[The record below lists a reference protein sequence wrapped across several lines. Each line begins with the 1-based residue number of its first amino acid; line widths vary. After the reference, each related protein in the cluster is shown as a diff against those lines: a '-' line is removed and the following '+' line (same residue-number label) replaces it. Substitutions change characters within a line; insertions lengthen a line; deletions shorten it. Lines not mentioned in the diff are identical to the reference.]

1 MLKPP
6 SLAKHPRGTAA
17 LPFSAES
24 MKSSS
29 SLVSLAL
36 QSWATAGIAF
46 KRLLTQRFLSL
57 ASIAGLMIA
66 SGFILSVPLYADAT
80 YFRLLREELL
90 AGRELELTQKPVDYA
105 PLSFVFE
112 LKAAGRNSP
121 QWKNAVEV
129 DQYLS
134 SEALDTIELPILQVV
149 RRFRTDGYFMF
160 PPRDPDNPGTQ
171 YSLTTANFAF
181 ITPMEETVIV
191 VNGTVPQPF
200 VSLLREGDALE
211 AMASESFANEFGV
224 QVGDTYSLRTEQ
236 RQIPVYIVGLWRAV
250 DPSAPYWDVK
260 DKNLL
265 LVHEETYAGI
275 ISDTVND
282 ELINSTWSIT
292 ADGSSLHAG
301 DVQALEERIRAIETQ
316 AGTLLPNTALITSP
330 LEALTR
336 YQENAPTLTYLLFA
350 FSVPIL
356 SLILAFI
363 GLVAGLFVG
372 QQRGEMAILRSRG
385 ASVFQVVGISLLQG
399 VLLGAVA
406 LVGGVGLGYWITH
419 SIGRA
424 RSFLDFS
431 AAGGLR
437 VDMTPQ
443 VLGYGLLG
451 IALILIIQVIIPT
464 LGAAENTIVTYK
476 QERARSFRVPW
487 WQRFWLDVILLI
499 PAGYGLW
506 QLTEQSK
513 RALSGSEGIPD
524 PLQNPLLLLVPALGI
539 FSVALFTLRLVP
551 RLMAFVSWTLR
562 PSKSVGLLM
571 AARYLERTPAFYSA
585 PLVLLVLTL
594 GLSAFTASLA
604 RTLDSQLDKQVH
616 YQVGADMNLYELGTT
631 FNDDSPNPVYTF
643 GPVEDH
649 MSIPGVESA
658 TRVGRYK
665 FTAIVP
671 SGNIQGTFLG
681 IDRLTFPSAVYWQR
695 DFASEQLGVM
705 MNQLAANPK
714 GILVPGSLLTR
725 QKLQIGD
732 TLRVSIT
739 TGVAGQSI
747 PLEAAIVG
755 TFDLFPTWYPEDG
768 AMIVGNLEEI
778 FLTAGA
784 EYPYEVWL
792 GTARNADPESIAYS
806 VRGFSILLDQQADQS
821 KLVQNGLNTI
831 VREWRS
837 AELNIQ
843 TEQRRP
849 ERQGLFGLLS
859 VGFVASALL
868 TVLGFLLYAL
878 FSFRR
883 RFIEMGMLRAIGLS
897 IQQMTSLLAAE
908 LGFLV
913 LLGIGVGTALGVFA
927 SRLFVPFLQI
937 GASAQSQYPPFQI
950 EIAWLSIAQIYVLFA
965 LLFIAA
971 LSALSALLVRM
982 KIFQAIKLGET
993 T

>member
-1 MLKPP
+1 MNFF
-6 SLAKHPRGTAA
+6 SRLASFA
-17 LPFSAES
+17 L
-24 MKSSS
+24 
-29 SLVSLAL
+29 LI
-36 QSWATAGIAF
+36 WATAGIAF

-90 AGRELELTQKPVDYA
+90 VGRELDLVQKPVDYA

-112 LKAAGRNSP
+112 QRAAGRNSP
-121 QWKNAVEV
+121 QWENVEEV
-129 DQYLS
+129 DQYL
-134 SEALDTIELPILQVV
+134 AGTAVQTIDLPLLQLV
-149 RRFRTDGYFMF
+149 RRFRTDGYFMY
-160 PPRDPDNPGTQ
+160 PPRDLSNPGTQ
-171 YSLTTANFAF
+171 YALTTANFAF
-181 ITPMEETVIV
+181 ITPLEETIII
-191 VNGTVPQPF
+191 VNGAPPQPF
-200 VSLLREGDALE
+200 VSLLSEGDAIE
-211 AMASESFANEFGV
+211 AMASESLANEFGV
-224 QVGDTYSLRTEQ
+224 QVGDSYSLRTD
-236 RQIPVYIVGLWRAV
+236 RSQIPVTIVGLWRAV
-250 DPSAPYWDVK
+250 DPLAPYWDVK
-260 DKNLL
+260 DASMLI
-265 LVHEETYAGI
+265 VHEETYKSV
-275 ISDTVND
+275 ISDRVND
-282 ELINSTWSIT
+282 ELRSGIWMLV

-301 DVQALEERIRAIETQ
+301 DVAGLEERILSIESRA
-316 AGTLLPNTALITSP
+316 ATLLPETTLIASP
-330 LEALTR
+330 LEALAR

-363 GLVAGLFVG
+363 GLVAGLFVN

-385 ASVFQVVGISLLQG
+385 ASTWQVVGISLLQG
-399 VLLGAVA
+399 IILGAVA
-406 LVGGVGLGYWITH
+406 LAGGVGLAYWITH

-431 AAGGLR
+431 ATGGLR
-437 VDMTPQ
+437 VSMTPQ

-451 IALILIIQVIIPT
+451 IAIILIIQVLLPT
-464 LGAAENTIVTYK
+464 MSAAANTIVTYK
-476 QERARSFRVPW
+476 QERARSFGTPW
-487 WQRFWLDVILLI
+487 WQRYWLDVLLLI

-506 QLTEQSK
+506 QLTQQSQQ
-513 RALSGSEGIPD
+513 ALEGAETIPD

-551 RLMAFVSWTLR
+551 RLMEFVSRLLK
-562 PSKSVGLLM
+562 PSKSVGMLM
-571 AARYLERTPAFYSA
+571 AARYLARTPALYSA

-604 RTLDSQLDKQVH
+604 RTLDIQLDKQIH
-616 YQVGADMNLYELGTT
+616 YQVGADMNIFELGTT
-631 FNDDSPNPVYTF
+631 FNEDNPDPVYTF

-649 MSIPGVESA
+649 LSIDGIESA
-658 TRVGRYK
+658 TPVGRYR
-665 FTAIVP
+665 FSAAAQTG
-671 SGNIQGTFLG
+671 SLEGTFLA
-681 IDRLTFPSAVYWQR
+681 IDRLSFPTAAYWQR
-695 DFASEQLGVM
+695 DFASEQLGVL
-705 MNQLAANPK
+705 MNQLAANPT
-714 GILVPGSLLTR
+714 GLLVPSSLIAEEELE
-725 QKLQIGD
+725 IGD
-732 TLRVSIT
+732 TLRLAVT

-747 PLEAAIVG
+747 GFEAPIVG
-755 TFDLFPTWYPEDG
+755 SFDLFPTWYPDSG
-768 AMIVGNLEEI
+768 TMVVGNLEE
-778 FLTAGA
+778 LTLRAGT
-784 EYPYEVWL
+784 EYPHEVWL
-792 GTARNADPESIAYS
+792 GTSRDADPESISYA

-821 KLVQNGLNTI
+821 RLVQDGLNTI
-831 VREWRS
+831 VQDWSS
-837 AELNIQ
+837 AELNIR

-897 IQQMTSLLAAE
+897 IRQMTALLAAE
-908 LGFLV
+908 LAFLV

-965 LLFIAA
+965 LLFVAA
-971 LSALSALLVRM
+971 LSTLSGLLVRM

>member
-1 MLKPP
+1 MKF
-6 SLAKHPRGTAA
+6 
-17 LPFSAES
+17 FSRINS
-24 MKSSS
+24 I
-29 SLVSLAL
+29 LL
-36 QSWATAGIAF
+36 QTWATAGIAF
-46 KRLLTQRFLSL
+46 KRLLTQPFLSL

-112 LKAAGRNSP
+112 LKAAGKNSP
-121 QWKNAVEV
+121 QWKNVVEV
-129 DQYLS
+129 DEYLS
-134 SEALDTIELPILQVV
+134 DGALRTIGLPILNVV
-149 RRFRTDGYFMF
+149 RRFRTDGYLMF

-181 ITPMEETVIV
+181 ITPMEETVTV
-191 VNGTVPQPF
+191 VNGTTPQPF
-200 VSLLREGDALE
+200 VSLLREGDAIE

-224 QVGDTYSLRTEQ
+224 QVGDTYFLRTDQ
-236 RQIPVYIVGLWRAV
+236 RQIPVYIVGLWRAM

-260 DKNLL
+260 DQNLL
-265 LVHEETYAGI
+265 LVHEDTYAGI

-282 ELINSTWSIT
+282 ELINSNWSIT
-292 ADGSSLHAG
+292 ADGSSLHAS
-301 DVQALEERIRAIETQ
+301 DVKPLEERIRSIESQ
-316 AGTLLPNTALITSP
+316 AGTLLPKTALIASP

-336 YQENAPTLTYLLFA
+336 YQDNAPTLTYLLFA

-363 GLVAGLFVG
+363 GLVAGLIVG

-385 ASVFQVVGISLLQG
+385 ASAFQVVGMSLLQG
-399 VLLGAVA
+399 ILLGAVSLA
-406 LVGGVGLGYWITH
+406 AGILLGFWITH

-451 IALILIIQVIIPT
+451 IAIILILQILIPT
-464 LGAAENTIVTYK
+464 LSAAENTIVTYK
-476 QERARSFRVPW
+476 QERARSFRAPW
-487 WQRFWLDVILLI
+487 WQRYWLDVILLI
-499 PAGYGLW
+499 PAAYGLW
-506 QLTEQSK
+506 QLNEQSK
-513 RALSGSEGIPD
+513 KALSGAEGIPD
-524 PLQNPLLLLVPALGI
+524 PLQNPLLLLVPALVI

-551 RLMAFVSWTLR
+551 RFMSFVSWSLR
-562 PSKSVGLLM
+562 PSKSVGMLM
-571 AARYLERTPAFYSA
+571 AARYLERSPAFYSA

-604 RTLDSQLDKQVH
+604 STLDSQLDKQVH
-616 YQVGADMNLYELGTT
+616 YQVGADMNLLEQGTT
-631 FNDDSPNPVYTF
+631 FNEDSPDPVFTF
-643 GPVEDH
+643 GPLEDH
-649 MSIPGVESA
+649 LSIPGVDSA
-658 TRVGRYK
+658 SRVGRYK
-665 FTAIVP
+665 FSAIVP
-671 SGNIQGTFLG
+671 TGNLQGTFLG
-681 IDRLTFPSAVYWQR
+681 IDRLTFPSAAYWQR
-695 DFASEQLGVM
+695 DFASEQLGVL

-714 GILVPGSLLTR
+714 GVLVPNSLLEEN
-725 QKLQIGD
+725 KLEIGD
-732 TLRVSIT
+732 TMQTSIT
-739 TGVAGQSI
+739 TGIAGLSI
-747 PLEAAIVG
+747 PLEATIVG
-755 TFDLFPTWYPEDG
+755 SFDLFPTWYPEDG
-768 AMIVGNLEEI
+768 NMIVGNLEEL
-778 FLTAGA
+778 FLTGGA

-792 GTARNADPESIAYS
+792 GTTRDADPESIAYA

-821 KLVQNGLNTI
+821 RLVQNGLNTI
-831 VREWRS
+831 VKEWKS
-837 AELNIQ
+837 SELDIRA
-843 TEQRRP
+843 EQRRP

-897 IQQMTSLLAAE
+897 IRQMTSLLAAE
-908 LGFLV
+908 LAFLI
-913 LLGIGVGTALGVFA
+913 LLGISVGTALSVFA
-927 SRLFVPFLQI
+927 SRLFVPYLQI

-950 EIAWLSIAQIYVLFA
+950 EIAWPAIVQIYILFI
-965 LLFIAA
+965 LLFIVA
-971 LSALSALLVRM
+971 LGGLSALLVRM

>member
-1 MLKPP
+1 M
-6 SLAKHPRGTAA
+6 RF
-17 LPFSAES
+17 FSP
-24 MKSSS
+24 
-29 SLVSLAL
+29 LVSLAL
-36 QSWATAGIAF
+36 QIWATAGIAF

-90 AGRELELTQKPVDYA
+90 VGRELDLVQKPVDYA

-112 LKAAGRNSP
+112 QKASGKNSP
-121 QWKNAVEV
+121 QWKNVEAV
-129 DQYLS
+129 DAYLTS
-134 SEALDTIELPILQVV
+134 TALRTIDLPILQLV
-149 RRFRTDGYFMF
+149 RRFRTDGYFMY
-160 PPRDPDNPGTQ
+160 PPRDPNNPGTQ
-171 YSLTTANFAF
+171 YSLTTASFAF
-181 ITPMEETVIV
+181 VTPLEETIIV
-191 VNGTVPQPF
+191 VNGTAPQPF
-200 VSLLREGDALE
+200 VSLLSAGDAIE
-211 AMASESFANEFGV
+211 AMASESLANEFGV
-224 QVGDTYSLRTEQ
+224 QVGDSYSLRTDKG
-236 RQIPVYIVGLWRAV
+236 QIPVTIVGLWRAV

-260 DKNLL
+260 DASML
-265 LVHEETYAGI
+265 LVHEESYKSI
-275 ISDTVND
+275 ISDRVGD
-282 ELINSTWSIT
+282 ELRNGIWNIT
-292 ADGSSLHAG
+292 ADGSSLHAN
-301 DVQALEERIRAIETQ
+301 DVAALQERIRAIEARAT
-316 AGTLLPNTALITSP
+316 TLLPQTTLAASP
-330 LEALTR
+330 LEALAR

-363 GLVAGLFVG
+363 GLVAGLFVN

-385 ASVFQVVGISLLQG
+385 ASTLQVVGISLLQG
-399 VLLGAVA
+399 ILLGAVA
-406 LVGGVGLGYWITH
+406 LAGGIGLAYLITH
-419 SIGRA
+419 SIGKA

-437 VDMTPQ
+437 VSMTPQ
-443 VLGYGLLG
+443 VLSYGLLG
-451 IALILIIQVIIPT
+451 IAIILIIQVLIPT
-464 LGAAENTIVTYK
+464 LSAAENTIVTYK
-476 QERARSFRVPW
+476 QERARSFRTPW
-487 WQRFWLDVILLI
+487 WQVYWLDVLLLI

-506 QLTEQSK
+506 QLTQQSK
-513 RALSGSEGIPD
+513 EALEGSEAIPD

-551 RLMAFVSWTLR
+551 RLMDFVSRVLK
-562 PSKSVGLLM
+562 PSKSVGMLM
-571 AARYLERTPAFYSA
+571 AARYLARTPALYSA

-604 RTLDSQLDKQVH
+604 RTLDVQLDKQIH
-616 YQVGADMNLYELGTT
+616 YRVGSDMNIFELGTT
-631 FNDDSPNPVYTF
+631 FNEDNPEPVYTF

-649 MSIPGVESA
+649 LSIEGVQSA

-665 FTAIVP
+665 FSAIAQ
-671 SGNIQGTFLG
+671 SGSIEGTFLA
-681 IDRLTFPSAVYWQR
+681 IDRLTFPSVAYWQR
-695 DFASEQLGVM
+695 DFASTSLGEL
-705 MNQLAANPK
+705 MNQLAANPT
-714 GILVPGSLLTR
+714 GVLVPNDVLTR
-725 QKLQIGD
+725 QKLKIGD
-732 TLRVSIT
+732 TLKLGVT

-747 PLEAAIVG
+747 PMEAQIVG
-755 TFDLFPTWYPEDG
+755 AFDLFPTWYPEQDTL
-768 AMIVGNLEEI
+768 IVGNLEE
-778 FLTAGA
+778 LTLRSGA
-784 EYPYEVWL
+784 EYPHEVWL
-792 GTARNADPESIAYS
+792 GTRRNADPDFIAYA
-806 VRGFSILLDQQADQS
+806 VRGFSILLDRQADQS

-831 VREWRS
+831 VKDWTS
-837 AELNIQ
+837 AEMNIE

-859 VGFVASALL
+859 VGFVSSALL

-908 LGFLV
+908 LAFLV
-913 LLGIGVGTALGVFA
+913 LLGIGVGTLLGVFA

-937 GASAQSQYPPFQI
+937 GASTQSQYPPFQI
-950 EIAWLSIAQIYVLFA
+950 EIAWLSIAEIYVLFA
-965 LLFIAA
+965 LLFVAA

>member
-1 MLKPP
+1 MNF
-6 SLAKHPRGTAA
+6 
-17 LPFSAES
+17 FSRITS
-24 MKSSS
+24 F
-29 SLVSLAL
+29 AL
-36 QSWATAGIAF
+36 QIWATARIAF

-90 AGRELELTQKPVDYA
+90 VGRELELTQKPVDYA

-112 LKAAGRNSP
+112 LKAAGKNSP
-121 QWKNAVEV
+121 QWKNVVEV
-129 DQYLS
+129 DEYLS
-134 SEALDTIELPILQVV
+134 NGALRTINLPILQVV

-160 PPRDPDNPGTQ
+160 PPRDPNNPGTG

-181 ITPMEETVIV
+181 ITPMAETIIV
-191 VNGTVPQPF
+191 VNGTKPQPF
-200 VSLLREGDALE
+200 VSLLREGAAIE
-211 AMASESFANEFGV
+211 AMANENLANEFGV
-224 QVGDTYSLRTEQ
+224 QVGDTYSLRTENG
-236 RQIPVYIVGLWRAV
+236 QIPVTIVGLWRPV
-250 DPSAPYWDVK
+250 DPTAPYWDVK
-260 DKNLL
+260 NENLL
-265 LVHEETYAGI
+265 LVHEESYKGM
-275 ISDTVND
+275 ISDRVGD
-282 ELINSTWSIT
+282 ELRNAVWMII
-292 ADGSSLHAG
+292 ADGSSLHAK
-301 DVQALEERIRAIETQ
+301 DVTPLQERIQAIENRVD
-316 AGTLLPNTALITSP
+316 TLLPKTALSASP
-330 LEALTR
+330 LEALAR
-336 YQENAPTLTYLLFA
+336 YQASAPRLTYLLFA

-363 GLVAGLFVG
+363 GLVAGLFVN

-385 ASVFQVVGISLLQG
+385 ASSLQVVGISLLQG
-399 VLLGAVA
+399 IILGAVA
-406 LVGGVGLGYWITH
+406 LAGGIGLAYWITH
-419 SIGRA
+419 SIGKA

-437 VDMTPQ
+437 VSMTPQ

-451 IALILIIQVIIPT
+451 IAIILIIQVLIPS
-464 LGAAENTIVTYK
+464 LSAAENTIVTYK

-487 WQRFWLDVILLI
+487 WQKYWLDVILLI

-513 RALSGSEGIPD
+513 KALSGSKGIPD

-551 RLMAFVSWTLR
+551 RFMAFISWMLR

-604 RTLDSQLDKQVH
+604 RTLDIQLEKQTH
-616 YQVGADMNLYELGTT
+616 YQVGADMNLYEMGTT
-631 FNDDSPNPVYTF
+631 VNEDAPNPVYTF
-643 GPVEDH
+643 GPLEDH
-649 MSIPGVESA
+649 LSIPGVDAA

-665 FTAIVP
+665 FSALVAT
-671 SGNIQGTFLG
+671 GNLQGTFLG
-681 IDRLTFPSAVYWQR
+681 IDRLGFPSAAYWQR
-695 DFASEQLGVM
+695 DFAKEQLGVL
-705 MNQLAANPK
+705 MNELAAHPK
-714 GILVPGSLLTR
+714 GILVPESLLSKY
-725 QKLQIGD
+725 KLKVGD
-732 TLRVSIT
+732 TLRSAIT
-739 TGVAGQSI
+739 TGVAGESI
-747 PLEAAIVG
+747 PLDATIVG
-755 TFDLFPTWYPEDG
+755 SFNLFPTWYPENG
-768 AMIVGNLEEI
+768 PFIVGNLEEL
-778 FLTAGA
+778 FLSAGA
-784 EYPYEVWL
+784 EYPHEVWL
-792 GTARNADPESIAYS
+792 GTLRNADPEAIAYS
-806 VRGFSILLDQQADQS
+806 VRGFSIMLDQQADQS

-831 VREWRS
+831 VKEWKS
-837 AELNIQ
+837 AELNIRA
-843 TEQRRP
+843 EQRRP

-897 IQQMTSLLAAE
+897 MRQMTSLLAAE
-908 LGFLV
+908 LAFLV

-950 EIAWLSIAQIYVLFA
+950 EIAWLSIVEIYVLFA
-965 LLFIAA
+965 LLFVAA
-971 LSALSALLVRM
+971 LGALSTLLVRM

>member
-1 MLKPP
+1 MRLL
-6 SLAKHPRGTAA
+6 S
-17 LPFSAES
+17 F
-24 MKSSS
+24 
-29 SLVSLAL
+29 AL
-36 QSWATAGIAF
+36 QIWATAGIAF

-90 AGRELELTQKPVDYA
+90 AGHELDLIQKPVDYA

-112 LKAAGRNSP
+112 QKAAGKNSP
-121 QWKNAVEV
+121 QWKNVEEV

-134 SEALDTIELPILQVV
+134 GAGLRTIDLPILQLV

-160 PPRDPDNPGTQ
+160 PPRDPNNPGTQ

-181 ITPMEETVIV
+181 ITPMEKTILV
-191 VNGTVPQPF
+191 VNGTSPQPF
-200 VSLLREGDALE
+200 VSLLREGDAIE
-211 AMASESFANEFGV
+211 VMANESLANEFGV
-224 QVGDTYSLRTEQ
+224 QVGDTYSLRTENG
-236 RQIPVYIVGLWRAV
+236 QIPVNIVGLWRPV
-250 DPSAPYWDVK
+250 DPTAAYWDVK
-260 DKNLL
+260 AESLL
-265 LVHEETYAGI
+265 LVHEESYKGI
-275 ISDTVND
+275 ISDRVGD
-282 ELINSTWSIT
+282 ELRNATWMII
-292 ADGSSLHAG
+292 ADGSSLHAE
-301 DVQALEERIRAIETQ
+301 DVALLQERIKTIESRAD
-316 AGTLLPNTALITSP
+316 TLLPKTALIASP
-330 LEALTR
+330 LEALAR
-336 YQENAPTLTYLLFA
+336 YQDNAPTLTYLLFA

-363 GLVAGLFVG
+363 GLVAGLFVN

-385 ASVFQVVGISLLQG
+385 ASTMQVVGMSLLQG
-399 VLLGAVA
+399 MILGAVA
-406 LVGGVGLGYWITH
+406 LAGGVGLAYVITH
-419 SIGRA
+419 SIGKA

-437 VDMTPQ
+437 VSMTPQ

-451 IALILIIQVIIPT
+451 IALILIIQVLIPT
-464 LGAAENTIVTYK
+464 LSAAENTIVTYK
-476 QERARSFRVPW
+476 QERARSFRTTW
-487 WQRFWLDVILLI
+487 WQRYWLDVLLLI

-506 QLTEQSK
+506 QLTQQSQK
-513 RALSGSEGIPD
+513 ALEGAEGIPN

-551 RLMAFVSWTLR
+551 RLMELISRLLK
-562 PSKSVGLLM
+562 PSKSVGMLM
-571 AARYLERTPAFYSA
+571 AARYLARTPALYSA

-616 YQVGADMNLYELGTT
+616 YQVGTDVNLYELGTT
-631 FNDDSPNPVYTF
+631 FNEDNPNPVYTF

-649 MSIPGVESA
+649 LSIPGVQSA

-665 FTAIVP
+665 FSATAQTG
-671 SGNIQGTFLG
+671 SLQGTFLG
-681 IDRLTFPSAVYWQR
+681 IDRLTFPSATYWQR
-695 DFASEQLGVM
+695 DFASEQLGVL
-705 MNQLAANPK
+705 MNELAANPS
-714 GILVPGSLLTR
+714 GVLVPNPLLTK
-725 QKLQIGD
+725 QKLNVGD
-732 TLRVSIT
+732 TLRLAIT

-747 PLEAAIVG
+747 PMEAPIVG
-755 TFDLFPTWYPEDG
+755 SFDLFPTWYPEDG
-768 AMIVGNLEEI
+768 TMIVGNLEEL
-778 FLTAGA
+778 FLRAGA
-784 EYPYEVWL
+784 EYPHEVWL
-792 GTARNADPESIAYS
+792 STTLDADPELIAYS

-831 VREWRS
+831 VKDWSS
-837 AELNIQ
+837 AELNIRD
-843 TEQRRP
+843 EQRRP

-859 VGFVASALL
+859 VGFVSSALL

-908 LGFLV
+908 LAFLV

-950 EIAWLSIAQIYVLFA
+950 EIAWLSIAQIYVLFT
-965 LLFIAA
+965 LLFVAA
-971 LSALSALLVRM
+971 LAVLSSLLVRM

>member
-1 MLKPP
+1 MNI
-6 SLAKHPRGTAA
+6 
-17 LPFSAES
+17 FSR
-24 MKSSS
+24 
-29 SLVSLAL
+29 LTSLAL
-36 QSWATAGIAF
+36 QVWATAGIAL

-66 SGFILSVPLYADAT
+66 SGFVLSVPLYADAT

-121 QWKNAVEV
+121 QWQNVVEV
-129 DQYLS
+129 DEYLS
-134 SEALDTIELPILQVV
+134 DGALRTIDLPIHQMV

-160 PPRDPDNPGTQ
+160 PPRDPSNPGAQ

-181 ITPMEETVIV
+181 ITPMEETILV
-191 VNGTVPQPF
+191 VNGALPQPF
-200 VSLLREGDALE
+200 VSLLNEGDALE
-211 AMASESFANEFGV
+211 AMASETFANEFGV
-224 QVGDTYSLRTEQ
+224 QVGDTYSLRTET
-236 RQIPVYIVGLWRAV
+236 RQLPVYIAGLWRAV

-260 DKNLL
+260 DQNLL

-275 ISDTVND
+275 ISDTVDD
-282 ELINSTWSIT
+282 ELVNSTWTIT

-301 DVQALEERIRAIETQ
+301 DVQALEDRIRSVESQ
-316 AGTLLPNTALITSP
+316 AAALLPNTALIASP
-330 LEALTR
+330 LEALAR
-336 YQENAPTLTYLLFA
+336 YQANAPTLTYLLFA

-385 ASVFQVVGISLLQG
+385 ASAFQVVGISLLQG
-399 VLLGAVA
+399 VILGAVA
-406 LVGGVGLGYWITH
+406 LAGGVGLGYWITH

-443 VLGYGLLG
+443 ILGYGLLG
-451 IALILIIQVIIPT
+451 IGIILIIQVLIPT
-464 LGAAENTIVTYK
+464 LGAAENTIVSYK
-476 QERARSFRVPW
+476 QERARSFRLPW
-487 WQRFWLDVILLI
+487 WQKYWLDVILLI

-513 RALSGSEGIPD
+513 QALSGAEGIPD

-551 RLMAFVSWTLR
+551 RLMALISWALR

-604 RTLDSQLDKQVH
+604 RTLDSQLDKQIH
-616 YQVGADMNLYELGTT
+616 YQVGADMNLVELGTT
-631 FNDDSPNPVYTF
+631 FNEDAPNPVYTF

-649 MSIPGVESA
+649 LTLPGVESA

-671 SGNIQGTFLG
+671 SGSLQGTFLA
-681 IDRLTFPSAVYWQR
+681 IDRLTFPTAAYWQR
-695 DFASEQLGVM
+695 DFATEQLGVL

-714 GILVPGSLLTR
+714 GILVPENMLTQ
-725 QKLQIGD
+725 QKLEVGD
-732 TLRVSIT
+732 TVRVSIT
-739 TGVAGQSI
+739 TGVAGESI
-747 PLEAAIVG
+747 PFESPIVG
-755 TFDLFPTWYPEDG
+755 SFELFPTWYPEDG
-768 AMIVGNLEEI
+768 AMIVGSLEEL
-778 FLTAGA
+778 FLTAGT
-784 EYPYEVWL
+784 EYPHEVWL
-792 GTARNADPESIAYS
+792 GTGREADPESIAYA
-806 VRGFSILLDQQADQS
+806 VRGFSILLDQQADPS

-831 VREWRS
+831 VRDWKS
-837 AELNIQ
+837 AELNIHA
-843 TEQRRP
+843 EQRRP

-897 IQQMTSLLAAE
+897 VRQMTALLAAE
-908 LGFLV
+908 LAFLV

-965 LLFIAA
+965 LLFVAA
-971 LSALSALLVRM
+971 LSVLSALLVRM